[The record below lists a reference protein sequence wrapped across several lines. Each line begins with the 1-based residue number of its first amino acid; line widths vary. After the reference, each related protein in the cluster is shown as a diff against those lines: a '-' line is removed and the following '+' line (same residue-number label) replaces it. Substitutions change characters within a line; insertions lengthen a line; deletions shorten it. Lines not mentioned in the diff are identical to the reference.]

1 MRRSPCARS
10 AFDSTR
16 RKMPRPLDGIRV
28 LDFTRVLAG
37 PHATRML
44 CDLGAEVIKVEPP
57 VGDLTRFGQPRL
69 NSLATYFIQQNVGKL
84 NVSLNFDDD
93 RGVDIARRLAALC
106 DVVIENFRPGV
117 MARLGLGYEQL
128 AADNPRLVY
137 ASISG
142 YGATGPWVDRRAYA
156 PVVNAEAGLTKHQG
170 DVRGGAYANDPFSHG
185 DVYTGMETAAA
196 VLAALLQRERTGRGQ
211 FIDVSMAETLLYVN
225 EHAHD
230 QLWEGEVPADWIR
243 SFQPADYPVLTTADG
258 SVVVVSGHPASKTN
272 FEWFCDAMGRR
283 DLLDDPRFRDVQSRL
298 ANMDELSAIL
308 ARWAA
313 TIANA
318 EEIERIFARHNLATG
333 RLRSVAELAR
343 TQWAAARGA
352 ITEVSDRAGGLV
364 RIPQSPWKFSDADV
378 RVRGVPKY
386 RGEDNASVLRDLL
399 GLDDATILQLARDGV
414 TSCHNPKGAG

>member
-1 MRRSPCARS
+1 
-10 AFDSTR
+10 
-16 RKMPRPLDGIRV
+16 MPRPLDGIRV

-44 CDLGAEVIKVEPP
+44 CDLGAEVIKIEPP
-57 VGDLTRFGQPRL
+57 VGDLTRFGQPRI

-84 NVSLNFDDD
+84 NVSLDLDEQ
-93 RGVDIARRLAALC
+93 RGVDIARRLAAVS

-128 AADNPRLVY
+128 AASHPRLVY

-156 PVVNAEAGLTKHQG
+156 PVVNAEAGITKHQG

-196 VLAALLQRERTGRGQ
+196 ILAALLQRERTGRGQ

-230 QLWEGEVPADWIR
+230 QLWDADVPNDWIR

-272 FEWFCDAMGRR
+272 FEWFCAAMGRL
-283 DLLDDPRFRDVQSRL
+283 DLLNDPRFIDVPSRL
-298 ANMDELSAIL
+298 ANLQQFAEIL
-308 ARWAA
+308 DTWAGS
-313 TIANA
+313 IPNA
-318 EEIERIFARHNLATG
+318 EEIERIFERHNLATG
-333 RLRSVAELAR
+333 RLRSVGEIAE
-343 TQWAAARGA
+343 TPWAKHRGA
-352 ITEVSDRAGGLV
+352 ITEVSDRGGGTV

-378 RVRGVPKY
+378 RIQGVPKY
-386 RGEDNASVLRDLL
+386 RGEDNANVLRELL
-399 GLDDATILQLARDGV
+399 GFDDKTIAQLERDGV
-414 TSCHNPKGAG
+414 MSSHPPTKQ

>member
-1 MRRSPCARS
+1 
-10 AFDSTR
+10 
-16 RKMPRPLDGIRV
+16 
-28 LDFTRVLAG
+28 
-37 PHATRML
+37 ML
-44 CDLGAEVIKVEPP
+44 CDLGAEVIKIEPP
-57 VGDLTRFGQPRL
+57 VGDLTRFGQPRI

-84 NVSLNFDDD
+84 NVSLDLDEQ
-93 RGVDIARRLAALC
+93 RGVDIARRLAAVS

-128 AADNPRLVY
+128 AASHPRLVY

-156 PVVNAEAGLTKHQG
+156 PVVNAEAGITKHQG

-230 QLWEGEVPADWIR
+230 QLWDADVPNDWIR

-272 FEWFCDAMGRR
+272 FEWFCAAMGRL
-283 DLLDDPRFRDVQSRL
+283 DLLNDPRFIDVPSRL
-298 ANMDELSAIL
+298 ANLQQFAEIL
-308 ARWAA
+308 DTWAGSVP
-313 TIANA
+313 NA
-318 EEIERIFARHNLATG
+318 EEIERIFERHHLATG
-333 RLRSVAELAR
+333 RLRSVGEIAE
-343 TQWAAARGA
+343 TPWAKHRGA
-352 ITEVSDRAGGLV
+352 ITEVSDRGGGTV

-378 RVRGVPKY
+378 RIQGVPKY
-386 RGEDNASVLRDLL
+386 RGEDNANVLRELL
-399 GLDDATILQLARDGV
+399 GFDDETIAQLERDGV
-414 TSCHNPKGAG
+414 MSSHPPTKQ

>member
-1 MRRSPCARS
+1 
-10 AFDSTR
+10 
-16 RKMPRPLDGIRV
+16 MPRPLDGIRV

-44 CDLGAEVIKVEPP
+44 CDLGAEVIKIEPP
-57 VGDLTRFGQPRL
+57 VGDLTRFGQPRI

-84 NVSLNFDDD
+84 NVSLDLDEQ
-93 RGVDIARRLAALC
+93 RGVDIARRLAAVS

-128 AADNPRLVY
+128 AASHPRLVY

-156 PVVNAEAGLTKHQG
+156 PVVNAEAGITKHQG

-196 VLAALLQRERTGRGQ
+196 ILAALLQRERTGRGQ

-230 QLWEGEVPADWIR
+230 QLWDADVPNDWIR

-272 FEWFCDAMGRR
+272 FEWFCAAMGRL
-283 DLLDDPRFRDVQSRL
+283 DLLNDPRFIDVPSRL
-298 ANMDELSAIL
+298 ANLQQFAEIL
-308 ARWAA
+308 DAWAGS
-313 TIANA
+313 IPNA
-318 EEIERIFARHNLATG
+318 EEIERIFERHNLATG
-333 RLRSVAELAR
+333 RLRSVGEIAE
-343 TQWAAARGA
+343 TPWAKHRGA
-352 ITEVSDRAGGLV
+352 ITEVSDRGGGTV

-378 RVRGVPKY
+378 RIQGVPKY
-386 RGEDNASVLRDLL
+386 RGEDNANVLRELL
-399 GLDDATILQLARDGV
+399 GFDDETIAQLERDGV
-414 TSCHNPKGAG
+414 MSSHPPTKQ

>member
-1 MRRSPCARS
+1 
-10 AFDSTR
+10 
-16 RKMPRPLDGIRV
+16 MPRPLDGVRV

-84 NVSLNFDDD
+84 NVSLNLDDE
-93 RGVDIARRLAALC
+93 RGVDIARRLAAIS

-128 AADNPRLVY
+128 AASNPRLVY

-156 PVVNAEAGLTKHQG
+156 PVVNAEAGITKHQG

-196 VLAALLQRERTGRGQ
+196 ILAALLQRERTGRGQ
-211 FIDVSMAETLLYVN
+211 FVDVSMAETLLYVN

-230 QLWEGEVPADWIR
+230 QLWQGDVPADWIR

-272 FEWFCDAMGRR
+272 FEWFCGAMGRS
-283 DLLDDPRFRDVQSRL
+283 DLLNDPRFIDVQSRL
-298 ANMDELSAIL
+298 ANLREFNQIL
-308 ARWAA
+308 AAWARSVP
-313 TIANA
+313 NA
-318 EEIERIFARHNLATG
+318 EEIERIFERHNLATG
-333 RLRSVAELAR
+333 RLRSVAEIAETDWAR
-343 TQWAAARGA
+343 HRGA
-352 ITEVSDRAGGLV
+352 ITKVSDRAGGTV

-378 RVRGVPKY
+378 RIQGIPKY
-386 RGEDNASVLRDLL
+386 RGEDNAVVLRQFL
-399 GLDDATILQLARDGV
+399 GIDDATISQLERDGV
-414 TSCHNPKGAG
+414 TSSHGPTNK